1 MNSKVKEVLNGIV
14 EMFKTGDVPQAIA
27 FATHPAADIP
37 SARWSF
43 TNRLIMFFSGTVDA
57 RGFRQWHEANRC
69 VRKGSKA
76 FHILVPCFKKVKDE
90 DNGNETEILRFFKS
104 APVFRLEDTD
114 GEPLDYQ
121 LLEVPD
127 LPLLE
132 RAEEWGISVKAIPRN
147 YMFYGSYSKANK
159 EISLATSEE
168 CVFFH
173 ELAHAGHEKVKGG
186 LESGQ
191 NPLQEIVAELS
202 ARALCRLVGKQAN
215 ETIGNSYKYIEGYA
229 EELKLSPY
237 SACMKVM
244 SETEKVLQLILK
256 GDGNGTKNQTQAAMQ
271 TAFA

>member
-1 MNSKVKEVLNGIV
+1 MSNKVKEVLNGIV
-14 EMFKTGDVPQAIA
+14 DMFKTGDVPQAIA
-27 FATHPAADIP
+27 FATYPAADIP

-43 TNRLIMFFSGTVDA
+43 TNRLIMFFSGTIDA
-57 RGFRQWHEANRC
+57 RGFRQWNDVNRY

-76 FHILVPCFKKVKDE
+76 FHILVPCFKKVKD
-90 DNGNETEILRFFKS
+90 DETGQEGEVLRFFKS

-132 RAEEWGISVKAIPRN
+132 RAEEWRISVKAIPRN
-147 YMFYGSYSKANK
+147 YMFYGSYSKARK
-159 EISLATSEE
+159 EISLATAEE
-168 CVFFH
+168 KVFFH

-191 NPLQEIVAELS
+191 DPLQEIVAELS
-202 ARALCRLVGKQAN
+202 AQALCRLVGKQAN
-215 ETIGNSYKYIEGYA
+215 DTIGNSYKYIERYA

-244 SETEKVLQLILK
+244 SETEKVLQIILK
-256 GDGNGTKNQTQAAMQ
+256 GDGNGTKNQTEAAMQ
-271 TAFA
+271 AALA

>member
-1 MNSKVKEVLNGIV
+1 MSNKVKEVLNGIV
-14 EMFKTGDVPQAIA
+14 DMFKTGDVPQAIA
-27 FATHPAADIP
+27 FATYPAADIP

-43 TNRLIMFFSGTVDA
+43 TNRLIMFFSGTIDA
-57 RGFRQWHEANRC
+57 RGFRQWNDVNRY

-76 FHILVPCFKKVKDE
+76 FHILVPCFKKVKD
-90 DNGNETEILRFFKS
+90 DETGQEGEVLRFFKS

-132 RAEEWGISVKAIPRN
+132 RAEEWRISVKAIPRN

-159 EISLATSEE
+159 EIILATAEE

-191 NPLQEIVAELS
+191 DPLQEIVAELS
-202 ARALCRLVGKQAN
+202 AQALCRLVGKQAN
-215 ETIGNSYKYIEGYA
+215 DTIGNSYKYIERYA

-244 SETEKVLQLILK
+244 SETEKVLQLIMK
-256 GDGNGTKNQTQAAMQ
+256 GDGNGTENQTETAMQ
-271 TAFA
+271 SALA